1 MKQQSPSKLII
12 PTLLCKYSEW
22 ERHFYPMRTFKITS
36 EQILLYPIYRM
47 VKHHIY
53 LEMKKFYKPRLVSK
67 RKEACIIWGK
77 ILKQHTLH
85 RSPMD
90 GKQLGYWLSR
100 RRQREYDEGF
110 PFFQILFFKKF
121 FLGSSLSYC
130 ISRLSTS
137 SLCQSY
143 FSFLVF
149 PHTVHKTFRYT
160 LYPFEKAKEK

>member
-36 EQILLYPIYRM
+36 EQILLYPVYQM

-77 ILKQHTLH
+77 ILKQHTCCSHYTDLQ
-85 RSPMD
+85 RTGNNLATD
-90 GKQLGYWLSR
+90 LAEGYKGNTMR
-100 RRQREYDEGF
+100 AF
-110 PFFQILFFKKF
+110 PFFRFCF
-121 FLGSSLSYC
+121 
-130 ISRLSTS
+130 
-137 SLCQSY
+137 
-143 FSFLVF
+143 
-149 PHTVHKTFRYT
+149 
-160 LYPFEKAKEK
+160 